1 MKILVIGSG
10 GREHALAWKIAQST
24 HLEKLFCAP
33 GNPGTMSIAENV
45 AIDSSDIKGLA
56 DFAAQQEIGLTVVGP
71 ELPLTQGIVDEFE
84 ERGLK
89 IFGPNKKTAELEG
102 SKVFAKQFM
111 ERHKIPTARSK
122 IAESPELATEIL
134 NSGEFSFP
142 VVVKA
147 DGLAAGKG
155 VIICENLEEAEK
167 AVHLIMIERKFG
179 DAGRRVIVE
188 ECLRGK
194 ETSFIVLSDGKEVVP
209 LVTTMDH
216 KPVYEGDKGPNTG
229 GMGAIS
235 PSPFIDEQLFS
246 EIMKSIVYPTVNHMH
261 EEGRKYKG
269 VLYVGLMLTQ
279 DGPKVLE
286 YNCRFGD
293 PETQPQVL
301 RMESDLVD
309 FLLAMIEE
317 DAQGKE
323 IKWSSNASG
332 CVILA
337 SGGYPLAYEKGKRI
351 EGLKQASETPGI
363 AIFHSETPGIAIFHA
378 GTKFEEGE
386 YYTNGGRV
394 IGVCAS
400 EENLGQTME
409 KIYKA
414 ISGISF
420 EGMHFRKDIGAIREE

>member
-1 MKILVIGSG
+1 MKILVVGSG
-10 GREHALAWKIAQST
+10 GREHALAWKISQSP

-45 AIDSSDIKGLA
+45 AIDSSDIQGLA
-56 DFAAQQEIGLTVVGP
+56 DFAAREKIGLTVVGP
-71 ELPLTQGIVDEFE
+71 ELPLTMGIVDEFE
-84 ERGLK
+84 ERDLK
-89 IFGPNKKTAELEG
+89 IFGPDKRTAELEG

-111 ERHKIPTARSK
+111 ERHQIPTAASK
-122 IAESPELATEIL
+122 IAESPEEAKEIL
-134 NSGEFSFP
+134 NSGKFSFP
-142 VVVKA
+142 LVVKA

-155 VIICENLEEAEK
+155 VIICENLKEAEEI
-167 AVHLIMIERKFG
+167 VRLIMVERKFG
-179 DAGRRVIVE
+179 EAGRRVLVE
-188 ECLRGK
+188 EYLRGK
-194 ETSFIVLSDGKEVVP
+194 ETSFIVLSDGEEVVP

-216 KPVYEGDKGPNTG
+216 KPVYDGDKGPNTG

-235 PSPFIDEQLFS
+235 PSPFIDKELFS
-246 EIMKSIVYPTVNHMH
+246 EIMRSIVFPTVTHMR

-269 VLYVGLMLTQ
+269 VLYVGLMLTEE
-279 DGPKVLE
+279 GPKVLE

-309 FLLAMIEE
+309 ILLAIIEE

-323 IKWSSNASG
+323 IQWSPKASG
-332 CVILA
+332 CVVLA

-351 EGLKQASETPGI
+351 EGLNQA
-363 AIFHSETPGIAIFHA
+363 SETPGIAIFHA

-394 IGVCAS
+394 LGICAS
-400 EENLGQTME
+400 EENLSVTME
-409 KIYKA
+409 KIYKT

-420 EGMHFRKDIGAIREE
+420 EGMHFRRDIGALREE

>member
-10 GREHALAWKIAQST
+10 GREHALAWKISQSP

-33 GNPGTMSIAENV
+33 GNPGIMSIAENV
-45 AIDSSDIKGLA
+45 AIDSSDIKGLV
-56 DFAAQQEIGLTVVGP
+56 DFAAKEKIGLTVVGP
-71 ELPLTQGIVDEFE
+71 ELPLTMGIVDEFE

-89 IFGPNKKTAELEG
+89 IFGPNKRTAELEG

-111 ERHKIPTARSK
+111 ERHQIPTAISK
-122 IAESPELATEIL
+122 IAESPEEAGEIL
-134 NSGEFSFP
+134 NSGKFSFP
-142 VVVKA
+142 LVVKA

-155 VIICENLEEAEK
+155 VIICENLKEAEE
-167 AVHLIMIERKFG
+167 VVRLIMVERKFG
-179 DAGRRVIVE
+179 EAGRRVLVE

-216 KPVYEGDKGPNTG
+216 KPVYDGDKGPNTG

-235 PSPFIDEQLFS
+235 PSPFIDKELFS
-246 EIMKSIVYPTVNHMH
+246 EIMRSIVFPTVTHMR

-269 VLYVGLMLTQ
+269 VLYVGLMLTEE
-279 DGPKVLE
+279 GPKVLE

-309 FLLAMIEE
+309 ILLAIIEE

-323 IKWSSNASG
+323 IQWSPKASG
-332 CVILA
+332 CVVLA

-351 EGLKQASETPGI
+351 EGLNQA
-363 AIFHSETPGIAIFHA
+363 SETPGIAIFHA
-378 GTKFEEGE
+378 GTKFEDGE

-394 IGVCAS
+394 LGICAS
-400 EENLGQTME
+400 EENLSVTME

-414 ISGISF
+414 ISRISF
-420 EGMHFRKDIGAIREE
+420 EGMHFRKDIGALKEE

>member
-10 GREHALAWKIAQST
+10 GREHALAWKISQSP

-45 AIDSSDIKGLA
+45 AIDSTDIQGLT
-56 DFAAQQEIGLTVVGP
+56 DFAAQEKIGLTVVGP
-71 ELPLTQGIVDEFE
+71 ELPLTMGIVDEFE

-89 IFGPNKKTAELEG
+89 IFGPDKNTAELEG

-111 ERHKIPTARSK
+111 ERHQIPTAISK
-122 IAESPELATEIL
+122 IAESPEEAGEIL
-134 NSGEFSFP
+134 NSGKFSFP
-142 VVVKA
+142 LVVKA

-155 VIICENLEEAEK
+155 VILCENLKEAEE
-167 AVHLIMIERKFG
+167 VVRLIMVERKFG
-179 DAGRRVIVE
+179 EAGRRVIVE

-216 KPVYEGDKGPNTG
+216 KPAYDGDKGPNTG

-235 PSPFIDEQLFS
+235 PSPFIDEELFS
-246 EIMKSIVYPTVNHMH
+246 EIMRSIVFPTVTHMR

-269 VLYVGLMLTQ
+269 VLYVGLMLTEE
-279 DGPKVLE
+279 GPKVLE

-309 FLLAMIEE
+309 ILLAIIEE

-323 IKWSSNASG
+323 IQWSSKVSG
-332 CVILA
+332 CVVLA
-337 SGGYPLAYEKGKRI
+337 SGGYPLAYDKGKRI
-351 EGLKQASETPGI
+351 EGLKQTSETPGI
-363 AIFHSETPGIAIFHA
+363 AVFHA

-394 IGVCAS
+394 LGICAS
-400 EENLGQTME
+400 EENLSVTME
-409 KIYKA
+409 KIYTA

-420 EGMHFRKDIGAIREE
+420 EGMHFRKDIGTLREE

>member
-1 MKILVIGSG
+1 MKILVVGSG
-10 GREHALAWKIAQST
+10 GREHALAWKIAQSAR
-24 HLEKLFCAP
+24 LEKLFCAP

-56 DFAAQQEIGLTVVGP
+56 DFAAQEKIGLTVVGP

-84 ERGLK
+84 EKGLK

-111 ERHKIPTARSK
+111 ERHKIPTAISK
-122 IAESPELATEIL
+122 IAETPESAKEIL

-155 VIICENLEEAEK
+155 VIICENLKEAEEAI
-167 AVHLIMIERKFG
+167 HLIMVERKFG
-179 DAGRRVIVE
+179 EAGRRVIVE

-216 KPVYEGDKGPNTG
+216 KPVYDGDKGPNTG

-235 PSPFIDEQLFS
+235 PSPFIDKELFS
-246 EIMKSIVYPTVNHMH
+246 EIMRSIVYPTVTHMR

-269 VLYVGLMLTQ
+269 VLYVGLMLTEE
-279 DGPKVLE
+279 GPKVLE

-309 FLLAMIEE
+309 ILLAIIEE
-317 DAQGKE
+317 DAQGE
-323 IKWSSNASG
+323 GIQWSSKASG
-332 CVILA
+332 CVVLA

-351 EGLKQASETPGI
+351 EGLEQG
-363 AIFHSETPGIAIFHA
+363 SETPGIAIFHA
-378 GTKFEEGE
+378 GTKYEEGE

-400 EENLGQTME
+400 EENLGETME

-420 EGMHFRKDIGAIREE
+420 EGMHFRKDIGALREE

>member
-1 MKILVIGSG
+1 MKILIVGSG
-10 GREHALAWKIAQST
+10 GREHALAWKISQSP

-45 AIDSSDIKGLA
+45 AIDSSDIQGLA
-56 DFAAQQEIGLTVVGP
+56 DFAAQEKIGLTVVGP
-71 ELPLTQGIVDEFE
+71 ELPLTQGIVDDFE

-111 ERHKIPTARSK
+111 ERHQIPTAISK
-122 IAESPELATEIL
+122 TAESPDAAVEIL
-134 NSGEFSFP
+134 NSGKFSFP
-142 VVVKA
+142 LVVKA

-155 VIICENLEEAEK
+155 VIICENLKEAEEI
-167 AVHLIMIERKFG
+167 VRLIMVERKFG
-179 DAGRRVIVE
+179 EAGRRVLVE
-188 ECLRGK
+188 EYLRGK
-194 ETSFIVLSDGKEVVP
+194 ETSFIVLSDGEEVVP

-216 KPVYEGDKGPNTG
+216 KPVYDGDKGPNTG

-235 PSPFIDEQLFS
+235 PSPFIDKELFS
-246 EIMKSIVYPTVNHMH
+246 EIMRSIVFPTVTHMR

-269 VLYVGLMLTQ
+269 VLYVGLMLTEE
-279 DGPKVLE
+279 GPKVLE

-309 FLLAMIEE
+309 ILLAITEE

-323 IKWSSNASG
+323 IRWSPKASG
-332 CVILA
+332 CVVLA
-337 SGGYPLAYEKGKRI
+337 SGDYPLAYEKGKRI
-351 EGLKQASETPGI
+351 EGLSQA
-363 AIFHSETPGIAIFHA
+363 SETPGIAIFHA
-378 GTKFEEGE
+378 GTKFQDGE

-394 IGVCAS
+394 LGICAS
-400 EENLGQTME
+400 EENLSETME
-409 KIYKA
+409 KIYKT

-420 EGMHFRKDIGAIREE
+420 EGMHFRRDIGALREE